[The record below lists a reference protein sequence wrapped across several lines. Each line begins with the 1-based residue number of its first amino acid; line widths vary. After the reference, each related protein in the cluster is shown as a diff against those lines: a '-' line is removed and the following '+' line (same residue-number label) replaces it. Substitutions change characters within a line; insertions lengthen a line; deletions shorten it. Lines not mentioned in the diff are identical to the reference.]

1 MTDMQTNEKKPM
13 YDGLGSMPMEIGL
26 DVMMEILPDVALILN
41 DPEADKLAKETKGEK
56 IKDLDAG
63 DAFNAL
69 IPLFARKYKPQFLR
83 IVAACQGCSVDDIRA
98 QTLRKTITVFASSL
112 RVMTDFF
119 GCCLHMARNM

>member
-1 MTDMQTNEKKPM
+1 MTDMQTNEMKPM

-63 DAFNAL
+63 DAFNSL